1 MQNNKY
7 LVSFNKQILDC
18 IIYWHKWLPPALN
31 DVNSKYKRTYLGVIW
46 NILAT
51 LITLSIMA
59 FVWSYVFKVEM
70 KNFFPYILNGFV
82 IFFFFNT
89 TTMASCQLLTNTY
102 KEIYQNIP
110 ISLLNLIMRNFT
122 MNFILYTHFFVII
135 FPLYFYLYDF
145 KLLNILLY
153 FFGLVLFSINT
164 ILISY
169 LCCMITTRY
178 RDFYPLIQ
186 AILSAAT
193 LLTPIIW
200 NKEMLGSKME
210 YVYLNP
216 LSFMIEIVR
225 DPIIDKIPDFKVY
238 IYNFS
243 LILVLYLLLITVIK
257 LKGKRIIFWI

>member
-7 LVSFNKQILDC
+7 LVSFNRQILDC

-59 FVWSYVFKVEM
+59 LVWSYVFKVEM

-145 KLLNILLY
+145 KLFNILIY
-153 FFGLVLFSINT
+153 FFGVVIFSNDSTKCSFKKILTLVAYANAPFI
-164 ILISY
+164 
-169 LCCMITTRY
+169 
-178 RDFYPLIQ
+178 FYIF
-186 AILSAAT
+186 IFD
-193 LLTPIIW
+193 I
-200 NKEMLGSKME
+200 
-210 YVYLNP
+210 
-216 LSFMIEIVR
+216 
-225 DPIIDKIPDFKVY
+225 
-238 IYNFS
+238 S
-243 LILVLYLLLITVIK
+243 LIYFTFIPYIWYCISLIIGVKIA
-257 LKGKRIIFWI
+257 LKYDNYFKSIIITLSPQIIFFIWFISQFSNVTNTTIS